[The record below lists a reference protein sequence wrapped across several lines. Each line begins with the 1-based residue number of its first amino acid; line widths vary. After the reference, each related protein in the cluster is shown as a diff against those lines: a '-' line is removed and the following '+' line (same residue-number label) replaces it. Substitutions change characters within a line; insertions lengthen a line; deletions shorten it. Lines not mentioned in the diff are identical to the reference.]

1 MKPRYAFILC
11 ATLVVALPL
20 AAGAEDLYTVRK
32 GDSLSR
38 IARWYDVK
46 AEALMEANGLAS
58 DRLMPGM
65 RLTIPLRQGG
75 SDSAAA
81 APEPG
86 NRASRDESA
95 TGGSQ
100 PPETRLHTVEKGETL
115 SSIAGMYDM
124 SARELKE
131 LNHIRNPRRLR
142 SGTRI
147 LVHRPATLAPQETE
161 NAPTAIA
168 SSAPPPPSAA
178 SPESRL
184 ARGLKELADSP
195 VVREVKGLAEPP
207 SVGSGTSGIKEKLI
221 QIAHAMLDIPYRF
234 GGSSLRGID
243 CSAYVQKVFSLLN
256 IVLPRTA
263 REQFHLGEVV
273 GKEDLSIG
281 DLVFF
286 RTYAKFPSHVGIYL
300 GDNRFI
306 HASSGDRKV
315 TIDRLDAP
323 YFIKRFVGARRLPL
337 DEPAD
342 EI

>member
-1 MKPRYAFILC
+1 M
-11 ATLVVALPL
+11 VALPL
-20 AAGAEDLYTVRK
+20 AAGAEDLYTVQK
-32 GDSLSR
+32 GDSISR
-38 IARWYDVK
+38 IARWHDVK
-46 AEALMEANGLAS
+46 AEALMEANGLSS

-65 RLTIPLRQGG
+65 RLTIPPHQG
-75 SDSAAA
+75 DS
-81 APEPG
+81 
-86 NRASRDESA
+86 ESA
-95 TGGSQ
+95 PAGNSQ
-100 PPETRLHTVEKGETL
+100 PTETQLHTIEKGETL

-124 SARELKE
+124 SARDLKK
-131 LNHIRNPRRLR
+131 LNHIRNPRKLR
-142 SGTRI
+142 AGTRI
-147 LVHRPATLAPQETE
+147 LVHKPATPAPQETE

-195 VVREVKGLAEPP
+195 VVREVKGLAESP
-207 SVGSGTSGIKEKLI
+207 SVGSGTGGIKEKLI
-221 QIAHAMLDIPYRF
+221 KIAHAMLDIPYRF
-234 GGSSLRGID
+234 GGSSLMGID
-243 CSAYVQKVFSLLN
+243 CSGYVQKVFGLLD

-263 REQFHLGEVV
+263 REQFRLGEVV

-306 HASSGDRKV
+306 HASSGERKV
-315 TIDRLDAP
+315 TIDSLNAP
-323 YFIKRFVGARRLPL
+323 YYIKRFVGARRLPL